1 MWTIDLEYANE
12 LNAEHAES
20 AKETQRGT
28 AGSVASNCKQHLP
41 PFAFKKLMYNET
53 NPLKETLHS
62 RNHKQQTNIPFP
74 LHIDILN
81 KKILRLSIR
90 AAGDGK
96 NVKTEIIISRML
108 VKELFSSLQ

>member
-1 MWTIDLEYANE
+1 MNAVTPIYSYSSEESPYYFSEESLAGDSSEKKRQSMRTKDLEYANE

-74 LHIDILN
+74 LQASGI
-81 KKILRLSIR
+81 
-90 AAGDGK
+90 
-96 NVKTEIIISRML
+96 
-108 VKELFSSLQ
+108 